1 MSRIPNQKAYHGV
14 LEQIRIFIHKNLLKP
29 GDKLPSE
36 RELAETLGMGR
47 SSVREALRALELLGI
62 IETRKGEGT
71 FLGSYRP
78 FQTVEILASFIL
90 GNNSTKDDIIAT
102 RKLIEKE
109 AAKLAI
115 GKLEDKDIIQF
126 KKIIHDLNNNPKQ
139 MHIDF
144 FSLLLNKTEN
154 ELLLIIWQL
163 MMEFSQTFDN
173 ELYES
178 QFYQQ
183 LVHLYTKEDYSLI
196 ENLFMKQ
203 LFS

>member
-1 MSRIPNQKAYHGV
+1 MSRIANQKAYHGV
-14 LEQIRIFIHKNLLKP
+14 LEQIRIFIHKNQLKA

-36 RELAETLGMGR
+36 RELAETLGTGR

-62 IETRKGEGT
+62 IETRHGEGT
-71 FLGSYRP
+71 YLSSYRP
-78 FQTVEILASFIL
+78 FQTVEILASYIL
-90 GNNSTKDDIIAT
+90 GNNSTKDNVITT

-109 AAKLAI
+109 AAKLATR
-115 GKLEDKDIIQF
+115 KLEEKDTAQLE
-126 KKIIHDLNNNPKQ
+126 KIIHDLNNNPKQ

-144 FSLLLNKTEN
+144 FTLLLNKTEN

-163 MMEFSQTFDN
+163 IMEFSQTFDK

-183 LVHLYTKEDYSLI
+183 LIRICKKEDYLEI
-196 ENLFMKQ
+196 ENLFMKK